1 MVESKNPE
9 DYFVCE
15 KIRLRE
21 CLKYGT
27 LSRPSETPQG
37 DFWIL
42 GISMRTLGYQQDG
55 KEKRMRRR
63 RETPASNKEGNE
75 KFICLS
81 YLYSTVRK
89 VHKDCKDVE
98 ILGVW

>member
-1 MVESKNPE
+1 MVESKNPG

-15 KIRLRE
+15 KISLRE

-42 GISMRTLGYQQDG
+42 GISMRTLGY
-55 KEKRMRRR
+55 
-63 RETPASNKEGNE
+63 
-75 KFICLS
+75 
-81 YLYSTVRK
+81 
-89 VHKDCKDVE
+89 
-98 ILGVW
+98 

>member
-1 MVESKNPE
+1 
-9 DYFVCE
+9 
-15 KIRLRE
+15 
-21 CLKYGT
+21 
-27 LSRPSETPQG
+27 
-37 DFWIL
+37 
-42 GISMRTLGYQQDG
+42 
-55 KEKRMRRR
+55 MRRR